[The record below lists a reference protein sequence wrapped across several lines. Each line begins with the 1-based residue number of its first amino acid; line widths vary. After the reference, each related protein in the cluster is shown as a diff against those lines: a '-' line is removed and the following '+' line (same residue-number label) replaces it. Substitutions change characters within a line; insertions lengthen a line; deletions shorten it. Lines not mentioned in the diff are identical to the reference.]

1 MEMEKDDFLPRS
13 FIVLRGLWR
22 EVKKKAKGVAAPP
35 TENSAHAHLSKKE
48 VNANDKKES

>member
-22 EVKKKAKGVAAPP
+22 EVKKKAKRPARRPADS
-35 TENSAHAHLSKKE
+35 SAHAHLSKKE